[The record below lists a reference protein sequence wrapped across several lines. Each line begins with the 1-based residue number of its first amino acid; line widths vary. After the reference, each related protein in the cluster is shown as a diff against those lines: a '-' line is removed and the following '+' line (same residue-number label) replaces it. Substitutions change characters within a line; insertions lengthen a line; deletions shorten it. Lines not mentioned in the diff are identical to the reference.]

1 MRICHWQEGC
11 ISRVWGICSIIH
23 GLESVGVEGMVQNGD
38 EISVQWAL
46 DLKTAFLFFMIFSW
60 PISLHIL
67 LTHPDIFR
75 FSYLRAYQIIGY
87 FCITYSVLCDGREFA
102 HQSSADLFLFHL
114 SLCVPVSCAD
124 VWRSATVSHHSL
136 SCHGFLEAFLV
147 VWWAMCHCWC
157 AEKGSSAV
165 GCEWEQIWL
174 RLLWAWMHTQS
185 RCRNFVADLNPLK
198 HSVVSAGQR
207 YSCSQPSPSSSAV
220 FTRSHPW

>member
-102 HQSSADLFLFHL
+102 HQSSADLFVFHL

-124 VWRSATVSHHSL
+124 CGEVLLFLIIPSL
-136 SCHGFLEAFLV
+136 VMDS
-147 VWWAMCHCWC
+147 
-157 AEKGSSAV
+157 
-165 GCEWEQIWL
+165 L
-174 RLLWAWMHTQS
+174 RLFLLCDEPCVTGGVL
-185 RCRNFVADLNPLK
+185 RRGPLL
-198 HSVVSAGQR
+198 
-207 YSCSQPSPSSSAV
+207 
-220 FTRSHPW
+220 